1 MNGAEMFRSGVDD
14 VDVEV
19 VPDAVVVVVGVLL
32 HAGVALP
39 QAVRAQ
45 LRVAPGQA
53 LSPAVPLDRIGR
65 ILHARRFYSH

>member
-1 MNGAEMFRSGVDD
+1 MNGAETFRSGIDD

-53 LSPAVPLDRIGR
+53 LSPAVPLER
-65 ILHARRFYSH
+65 SHNFQFTTP

>member
-1 MNGAEMFRSGVDD
+1 MRLCECRADRSVDHQSGVDD

-19 VPDAVVVVVGVLL
+19 VPYAVVIVVGVLL

-53 LSPAVPLDRIGR
+53 LSPAVPL
-65 ILHARRFYSH
+65 

>member
-1 MNGAEMFRSGVDD
+1 MAHKCSALCVYD

-19 VPDAVVVVVGVLL
+19 VPGGVVVVVGVQP

-45 LRVAPGQA
+45 PRVAP
-53 LSPAVPLDRIGR
+53 
-65 ILHARRFYSH
+65 LHARLLAVPSE

>member
-1 MNGAEMFRSGVDD
+1 MNGAETFRSGVDD

-53 LSPAVPLDRIGR
+53 LSPAVPLERSDITWEE
-65 ILHARRFYSH
+65 IL

>member
-1 MNGAEMFRSGVDD
+1 MNGGETFRLGIDD

-19 VPDAVVVVVGVLL
+19 VPYAVVIVVGVLL

-53 LSPAVPLDRIGR
+53 LSPAVPL
-65 ILHARRFYSH
+65 